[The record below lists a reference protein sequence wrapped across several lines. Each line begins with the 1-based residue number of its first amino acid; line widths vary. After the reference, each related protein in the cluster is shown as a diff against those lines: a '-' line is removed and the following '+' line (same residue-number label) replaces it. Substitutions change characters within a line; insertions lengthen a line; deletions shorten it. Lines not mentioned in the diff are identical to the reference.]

1 MAAKKKTKNE
11 AAPEETTDEST
22 PLPPTPTA
30 LDLDSA
36 SDRVSKEQL
45 DAMLGS
51 PQPVNKPDISRL
63 PDALVCGKPVFGP
76 GDKIV
81 VERYATCL
89 THRPYL
95 DTRTYKVLSVDT
107 STGKVVLWD
116 EALNQYGSTNYVQG
130 SAAGYVF
137 KMAMGNAVA
146 TKKKRG
152 RPRKNPIVPVTEG
165 AAAGDEP
172 KRGRG
177 RPKGS
182 KNRPKEEVRAEKA
195 AKREAGAQAAVAR
208 KKKSP

>member
-1 MAAKKKTKNE
+1 MAAKKKTE
-11 AAPEETTDEST
+11 TPEELPETQT
-22 PLPPTPTA
+22 PPPPPA
-30 LDLDSA
+30 VDLDSA

-45 DAMLGS
+45 EAMLGA
-51 PQPVNKPDISRL
+51 PKPVNKPDISRL

-81 VERYATCL
+81 VERYATVL
-89 THRPYL
+89 AGSPYL

-107 STGKVVLWD
+107 GTGKVVLWD
-116 EALNQYGSTNYVQG
+116 ESLNQYGSTNYVEG
-130 SAAGYVF
+130 VKAGYVF

-146 TKKKRG
+146 NKKKRG

-165 AAAGDEP
+165 PKEGGAP

-195 AKREAGAQAAVAR
+195 AKKAAAAAP
-208 KKKSP
+208 KGKGKTA

>member
-1 MAAKKKTKNE
+1 MAAKKKTKSE
-11 AAPEETTDEST
+11 AAPEELAPAEAT
-22 PLPPTPTA
+22 PVVPPPPA

-36 SDRVSKEQL
+36 SDRVSKDQIE
-45 DAMLGS
+45 AMLGT
-51 PQPVNKPDISRL
+51 PPPVNKPDISRL

-81 VERYATCL
+81 VERYATVL
-89 THRPYL
+89 TGCPYL

-107 STGKVVLWD
+107 ATGKVVLWD
-116 EALNQYGSTNYVQG
+116 EALNQYGTTNYIAG
-130 SAAGYVF
+130 ARAGYVF

-152 RPRKNPIVPVTEG
+152 RPRKNPIVPVGEG
-165 AAAGDEP
+165 PKAGDAP

-195 AKREAGAQAAVAR
+195 AKKVAAA
-208 KKKSP
+208 KKKPRGAKG